1 MAAGNTTLLKP
12 SESTPATSALMTELV
27 AKYLDN
33 DLVRVVNGAV
43 PETTKVRA
51 GL

>member
-1 MAAGNTTLLKP
+1 
-12 SESTPATSALMTELV
+12 MTELV

-51 GL
+51 DPGAGGLDLTHLRGM